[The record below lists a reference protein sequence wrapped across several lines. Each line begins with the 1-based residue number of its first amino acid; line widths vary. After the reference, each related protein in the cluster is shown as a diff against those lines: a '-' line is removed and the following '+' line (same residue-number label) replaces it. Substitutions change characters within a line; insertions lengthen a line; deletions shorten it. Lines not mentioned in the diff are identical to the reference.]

1 MNNSLSPDYFQGM
14 KGVKGL
20 CGKFFCFLF
29 SFRFLLFSFSFLYGD
44 SAALGYI
51 KVYIVPS
58 QVLTLV
64 EFAVSSSNQRLV
76 TTLFSV

>member
-1 MNNSLSPDYFQGM
+1 MREIFAVFSSLF
-14 KGVKGL
+14 V
-20 CGKFFCFLF
+20 FFSLF
-29 SFRFLLFSFSFLYGD
+29 YGD
-44 SAALGYI
+44 SAALGHI